1 MIKMEKCP
9 HCNCSVE
16 RHMTASRGWI
26 VYCEDCGIAFGVHLP
41 PADVFD
47 ERAIISPF
55 KTPEIAATAWNEWV
69 KEVFNNG

>member
-1 MIKMEKCP
+1 MTKMEKCP

-26 VYCEDCGIAFGVHLP
+26 VYCEGCGIAFGVHLP

-47 ERAIISPF
+47 ERCIISPF
-55 KTPEIAATAWNEWV
+55 KTAEIAATAWNEWV

>member
-1 MIKMEKCP
+1 MTKMEKCP

-26 VYCEDCGIAFGVHLP
+26 VYCEGCEIAFGVSLP

-47 ERAIISPF
+47 EKVIISTY
-55 KTPEIAATAWNEWV
+55 KTAEMAAVAWNEWV

>member
-1 MIKMEKCP
+1 
-9 HCNCSVE
+9 
-16 RHMTASRGWI
+16 MTASRGWI
-26 VYCEDCGIAFGVHLP
+26 VYCEDCEIAFGVHLP

-69 KEVFNNG
+69 KEVLEDK

>member
-1 MIKMEKCP
+1 MTKMEKCP

-26 VYCEDCGIAFGVHLP
+26 VYCEECGIAFGVSLP

-47 ERAIISPF
+47 EKVIISTY
-55 KTPEIAATAWNEWV
+55 KTAETAAVAWNEWV